1 MLAPCDLIVKR
12 FSAIG
17 TKISS
22 APLELLD
29 KNIVSVV
36 KLNKIIGIM
45 ILNKNSLQIASGTI
59 NLVMGLAL
67 AATGLNICFSSW
79 QYAAA
84 NKIFFFLFEQLIP
97 AEVSY
102 EGFKNILT
110 IYGLSTAAAGF
121 VQLFFAIG
129 MTVSVYKTGQR
140 VEKFKTAASIIFI
153 VLNSLTVVA
162 GILNLCTDR
171 YFYIYPLFITLA
183 NAASVAVCALAIKK
197 ASLKA
202 CAADV

>member
-1 MLAPCDLIVKR
+1 
-12 FSAIG
+12 
-17 TKISS
+17 
-22 APLELLD
+22 
-29 KNIVSVV
+29 
-36 KLNKIIGIM
+36 M

-140 VEKFKTAASIIFI
+140 VE
-153 VLNSLTVVA
+153 NSKPP
-162 GILNLCTDR
+162 R
-171 YFYIYPLFITLA
+171 Q
-183 NAASVAVCALAIKK
+183 
-197 ASLKA
+197 
-202 CAADV
+202 

>member
-1 MLAPCDLIVKR
+1 
-12 FSAIG
+12 
-17 TKISS
+17 
-22 APLELLD
+22 
-29 KNIVSVV
+29 
-36 KLNKIIGIM
+36 M

-97 AEVSY
+97 ADVSY

>member
-1 MLAPCDLIVKR
+1 
-12 FSAIG
+12 
-17 TKISS
+17 
-22 APLELLD
+22 
-29 KNIVSVV
+29 
-36 KLNKIIGIM
+36 M

-84 NKIFFFLFEQLIP
+84 NKTFFFLFEQLIP

-171 YFYIYPLFITLA
+171 YFYIYPYSSRWQTQHPLQSA
-183 NAASVAVCALAIKK
+183 RWQ
-197 ASLKA
+197 
-202 CAADV
+202 